1 MVYVEI
7 LIMDAKKSVEEGI
20 ADVIRTYE
28 LLDRARTGKDIV
40 IRDDQFDPEA
50 LLDAARLSRSRGIRM
65 GVLDTGRFD
74 VSGLGWL
81 LREGVRL
88 FTSDEARP
96 SARELGLILESA
108 LKAGTSVACF
118 RNGPLPSAPAPGES
132 PAEPEKGGQDPG
144 PQTGAAAAAAA
155 VSAALAGSSGP
166 DTVSSLDLRL
176 LLSDGL
182 DLHVSNVAHPR
193 DPAVLADL
201 ADAAASGKSYLV
213 YYHHGPVDEGL
224 PALAARRAWVHVSD
238 RALRDDEAE
247 IAAAAAS
254 ARAARAAGSRTIVHI
269 EEGLA
274 LDPLSR
280 LFAAGAVVI
289 FHTAPA
295 GYRSLLRSYE
305 ARAARQKL
313 PARASYLTTAF
324 LP

>member
-40 IRDDQFDPEA
+40 IRDDQFEPEA
-50 LLDAARLSRSRGIRM
+50 LLDAARLTRSRGIRM

-74 VSGLGWL
+74 VSGLDWL

-108 LKAGTSVACF
+108 LRAGTSVACF

-132 PAEPEKGGQDPG
+132 
-144 PQTGAAAAAAA
+144 
-155 VSAALAGSSGP
+155 P

-213 YYHHGPVDEGL
+213 YYHHGSLEEGL

-238 RALRDDEAE
+238 RALRDDEAGM
-247 IAAAAAS
+247 AAAAAS

-269 EEGLA
+269 DEGLS

-289 FHTAPA
+289 FHTAPS

-305 ARAARQKL
+305 SRAARQNL